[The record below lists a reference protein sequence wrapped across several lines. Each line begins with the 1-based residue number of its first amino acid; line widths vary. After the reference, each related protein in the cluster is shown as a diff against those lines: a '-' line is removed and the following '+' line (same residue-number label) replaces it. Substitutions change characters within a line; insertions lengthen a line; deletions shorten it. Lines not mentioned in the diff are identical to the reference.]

1 MFHFSEEGLMNSLC
15 IVRFVDVLLLS
26 KKALLILPFSEE
38 GLKVFQ
44 SSRSAFTIY
53 SKSFN
58 LFCWHSNLEIYLF
71 YRVSKKNLSFFLFRE
86 KFYNFNDSWLSKNKV
101 IFNVVIWKIIWDN
114 LYMKSNQYYGT
125 FEIKQNSRAEIWNG
139 DILLRKK
146 DTGCPIVGRKN

>member
-1 MFHFSEEGLMNSLC
+1 MNSLC
-15 IVRFVDVLLLS
+15 IVRFVDVLLFS

-71 YRVSKKNLSFFLFRE
+71 YRVSQKNLSFFFVRIKVLQLL
-86 KFYNFNDSWLSKNKV
+86 KLSWLSKNKV
-101 IFNVVIWKIIWDN
+101 NFNVVIWKIIWDN